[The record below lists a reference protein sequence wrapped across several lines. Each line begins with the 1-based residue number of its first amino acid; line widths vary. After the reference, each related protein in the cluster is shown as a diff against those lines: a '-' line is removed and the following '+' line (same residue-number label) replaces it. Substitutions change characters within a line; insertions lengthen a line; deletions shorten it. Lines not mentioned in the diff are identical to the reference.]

1 MSKIL
6 ITYSTTDGHTRE
18 ICERLKMVVEAQG
31 HEVRLEPI
39 KDERL
44 VDLEAFDKIVVGASI
59 RYGKH
64 RPAVYAFVRKYRDK
78 LEGRPT
84 AFFSVNVVARK
95 PEKNQPETNPYLR
108 KFLMQLS
115 WQPSE
120 VEVFAGKIDYPKY
133 DFWDRQIIRLIMWIT
148 QGPTDPD
155 AVVDFT
161 DWARVDVFGRVIA
174 RM

>member
-1 MSKIL
+1 
-6 ITYSTTDGHTRE
+6 
-18 ICERLKMVVEAQG
+18 MVVEAQG

-161 DWARVDVFGRVIA
+161 DWARVDVFGRTIA
-174 RM
+174 KM